1 MTPIA
6 ILIWAF
12 VCYARES
19 WGQVVLTQSAAQSVL
34 PGQSVSITC
43 KASSAV
49 AQYSGAQYYLAWY
62 LQRAGEPPK
71 LLIYRTSTRFTG
83 VPSRFTGSGGGN
95 GIDFTLTI
103 SGVQAEDAGD
113 YYCQSYHSGGVY
125 TQ

>member
-1 MTPIA
+1 
-6 ILIWAF
+6 
-12 VCYARES
+12 S

-71 LLIYRTSTRFTG
+71 LLHKSWGQVVLTQSAAQSVLPGQSVSITCKASSAVAQY
-83 VPSRFTGSGGGN
+83 SGA
-95 GIDFTLTI
+95 
-103 SGVQAEDAGD
+103 Q
-113 YYCQSYHSGGVY
+113 YYLA
-125 TQ
+125 